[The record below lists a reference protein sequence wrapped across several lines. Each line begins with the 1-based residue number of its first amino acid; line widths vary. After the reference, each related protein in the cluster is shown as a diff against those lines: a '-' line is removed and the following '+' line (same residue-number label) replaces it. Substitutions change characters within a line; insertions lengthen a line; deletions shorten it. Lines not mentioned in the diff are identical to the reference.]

1 MGNNAASRGSG
12 VEEASG
18 GPPPHDCGQPSG
30 VHGDTQLFITAQQN
44 SVSDVIMHPS
54 VASVHRTSRMTTVK
68 TQCEHWGIRQLSI
81 EANAGAV
88 GTSSEVP
95 GAGS

>member
-30 VHGDTQLFITAQQN
+30 VQGDTQLNMTAQQN
-44 SVSDVIMHPS
+44 SISDIIMFQ
-54 VASVHRTSRMTTVK
+54 V
-68 TQCEHWGIRQLSI
+68 
-81 EANAGAV
+81 
-88 GTSSEVP
+88 
-95 GAGS
+95 